1 MALNFPDPATQTP
14 VNTWS
19 PTSTPSASTNGLTY
33 LWDGTKWGTTGGPD
47 VHVLKAGDT
56 MTGNLTVPSLNSGP
70 LAGFRN
76 QIVNG
81 HMLINQR
88 GQSTYT
94 ITSTTNQYTVDRW
107 FCSLAAGTTQATIT
121 NVVLSG
127 SHFPVAVSA
136 GGTGE
141 CYISQGIPL
150 PYNKQNQF
158 EVGTTWTYSWYSNR
172 STPMYGSLSF
182 ETTMAGGGVTIFAGD
197 STVTLGNV
205 GASLFRH
212 AITVTVSQA
221 IGANSFLKASIA
233 LLPGNNCTGVQLE
246 PGPVATPF
254 ELRPEGTE
262 LALCQRYYFK
272 TQSSNNSA
280 LMTGFCSG
288 SNTVTMVRDLPVT
301 MAKVPVLS
309 YQNLVLQPGALNFT
323 PGLQRH
329 TTSHLSMLATAT
341 GVTLGNGYSIETQT
355 GVTGFIAADAEL

>member
-262 LALCQRYYFK
+262 LALCQRYY
-272 TQSSNNSA
+272 T
-280 LMTGFCSG
+280 SG
-288 SNTVTMVRDLPVT
+288 SLSSYGGSRNTTSDPVFRHAATAFTGWYAATLIYPQPLRATPSLAFSNLDYRNCSSLAINEPNSIIGTTLTVT
-301 MAKVPVLS
+301 
-309 YQNLVLQPGALNFT
+309 
-323 PGLQRH
+323 
-329 TTSHLSMLATAT
+329 TSAATNYSVAAT
-341 GVTLGNGYSIETQT
+341 FE
-355 GVTGFIAADAEL
+355 ADAEL